1 MEAKQKEQLTYRG
14 VKYTP
19 VNFKSSQK
27 SSEKTYRGVNYV
39 S

>member
-1 MEAKQKEQLTYRG
+1 METKQKEQLTYRG

-19 VNFKSSQK
+19 VNLKASVK

>member
-1 MEAKQKEQLTYRG
+1 METKQKEQLTYRG

-19 VNFKSSQK
+19 VNLKASVKSSK
-27 SSEKTYRGVNYV
+27 KTYRGVSYI